1 MRITGILN
9 IDKPAGITSYD
20 VVDVIKKL
28 FIGSKVGH
36 TGTLDPVAT
45 GVLPILIG
53 DATKL
58 SDNLTAENKA
68 YRVKMLLGVETNTY
82 DITGKIVYASVV
94 NKDEIYIRE
103 RIKRFIGVQEQT
115 PPQYSAIKVEGKR
128 AYQYAR
134 EGKEVELK
142 PRTIEIYDINNI
154 AVDLR
159 KREVSFDVY
168 CTKGT
173 YVRSLV
179 NDIGKKLGCGATMV
193 ELIRLKNGNFDIKDS
208 IPLYEFLKLNFEEM
222 KKRIITID
230 DYYTDLKRI
239 NMDEIEYTK
248 FVNGVKLEY
257 NEQDK
262 LVKVYENNK
271 YRGLGQIKDGI
282 SFFIF
287 FQFTCKIIIFVI
299 RYSKIET

>member
-1 MRITGILN
+1 MKITGILN

-82 DITGKIVYASVV
+82 DITGKIVYASIV
-94 NKDEIYIRE
+94 NQDEIYIRE
-103 RIKRFIGVQEQT
+103 RIKRFIGVQEQI

-208 IPLYEFLKLNFEEM
+208 IPLYEFLKLNYEEM
-222 KKRIITID
+222 KKRIISID

-239 NMDEIEYTK
+239 NMNEIEYTK

-262 LVKVYENNK
+262 LVKVYVNNK
-271 YRGLGQIKDGI
+271 YKGLGQIKDSI
-282 SFFIF
+282 L
-287 FQFTCKIIIFVI
+287 K
-299 RYSKIET
+299 RYLIENE

>member
-1 MRITGILN
+1 MKITGILN

-68 YRVKMLLGVETNTY
+68 YRVKMILGVETNTY

-103 RIKRFIGVQEQT
+103 RIKRFIGVQKQI

-128 AYQYAR
+128 AYEYAR

-154 AVDLR
+154 AVDLKR
-159 KREVSFDVY
+159 REVSFDVY

-193 ELIRLKNGNFDIKDS
+193 DLIRLKNGNFDIKDS
-208 IPLYEFLKLNFEEM
+208 IPLYDFLKLNFEEM
-222 KKRIITID
+222 KKKIISID
-230 DYYTDLKRI
+230 DYYQDLKRI
-239 NMDEIEYTK
+239 NMNEEEYTK
-248 FVNGVKLEY
+248 FFNGVKLEY

-262 LVKVYENNK
+262 LVKVYENNRYK
-271 YRGLGQIKDGI
+271 GLGQIKEGI
-282 SFFIF
+282 L
-287 FQFTCKIIIFVI
+287 K
-299 RYSKIET
+299 RYLIENE

>member
-28 FIGSKVGH
+28 FVGSKVGH

-115 PPQYSAIKVEGKR
+115 PPQYSAIKVNGKR

-142 PRTIEIYDINNI
+142 SRTIEIYDINNI

-173 YVRSLV
+173 YIRSLV

-193 ELIRLKNGNFDIKDS
+193 ELVRLKNGNFDIKDS
-208 IPLYEFLKLNFEEM
+208 IPLYDFLKLNFEEM
-222 KKRIITID
+222 KKRIISID

-239 NMDEIEYTK
+239 NMDKDEYTR

-271 YRGLGQIKDGI
+271 YKGLGQIKEGI
-282 SFFIF
+282 L
-287 FQFTCKIIIFVI
+287 K
-299 RYSKIET
+299 RYLIENE

>member
-1 MRITGILN
+1 MKITGILN

-20 VVDVIKKL
+20 VVDVIKKV

-94 NKDEIYIRE
+94 NQDEIYIRE
-103 RIKRFIGVQEQT
+103 RIKRFIGVQEQV

-154 AVDLR
+154 AVDLKR
-159 KREVSFDVY
+159 REVSFDVY

-173 YVRSLV
+173 YIRSLV

-193 ELIRLKNGNFDIKDS
+193 DLIRLKNGNFDIKDS
-208 IPLYEFLKLNFEEM
+208 IPLYDFLKLNFEEM
-222 KKRIITID
+222 KKKVTSID
-230 DYYTDLKRI
+230 DYYSDLKRV
-239 NMDEIEYTK
+239 NMDKEEYTK
-248 FVNGVKLEY
+248 FFNGVKLDY

-271 YRGLGQIKDGI
+271 YRGLGQIRDGI
-282 SFFIF
+282 L
-287 FQFTCKIIIFVI
+287 K
-299 RYSKIET
+299 RYLIENE

>member
-1 MRITGILN
+1 MKITGILN

-222 KKRIITID
+222 KKRIISID

-271 YRGLGQIKDGI
+271 YKGLGQIKDGI
-282 SFFIF
+282 L
-287 FQFTCKIIIFVI
+287 K
-299 RYSKIET
+299 RYLVENE

>member
-1 MRITGILN
+1 MKITGILN

-20 VVDVIKKL
+20 VVDVIKRI

-94 NKDEIYIRE
+94 NEDEIYIRE
-103 RIKRFIGVQEQT
+103 RIKRFIGVQEQI

-142 PRTIEIYDINNI
+142 PRKIEIYDINNI
-154 AVDLR
+154 AVNL
-159 KREVSFDVY
+159 KKHEVSFDVY

-173 YVRSLV
+173 YIRSLV

-193 ELIRLKNGNFDIKDS
+193 DLTRLRNGNFFIEDS
-208 IPLYEFLKLNFEEM
+208 IPLYDFLKLNFEDM
-222 KKRIITID
+222 KTHVQPIEE
-230 DYYTDLKRI
+230 YYKELKKI
-239 NMDEIEYTK
+239 NMNKDEYTK
-248 FVNGVKLEY
+248 FFNGVKLNY
-257 NEQDK
+257 DEQDK
-262 LVKVYENNK
+262 LVKVYLNNK
-271 YRGLGQIKDGI
+271 YKGLGQIKNGI
-282 SFFIF
+282 L
-287 FQFTCKIIIFVI
+287 K
-299 RYSKIET
+299 RYLIENE

>member
-1 MRITGILN
+1 MKITGILN

-20 VVDVIKKL
+20 VVDVIKKV

-103 RIKRFIGVQEQT
+103 RIKRFIGVQQQT

-134 EGKEVELK
+134 EGKEIELK

-154 AVDLR
+154 AVDLK

-173 YVRSLV
+173 YIRSLV

-193 ELIRLKNGNFDIKDS
+193 DLIRLRNGNFDIKES

-222 KKRIITID
+222 KKRIISIE
-230 DYYTDLKRI
+230 DYYSDLKRI
-239 NMDEIEYTK
+239 NMDKVEYTK
-248 FVNGVKLEY
+248 FFNGVKLEY

-271 YRGLGQIKDGI
+271 YKGLGQIKDGI
-282 SFFIF
+282 L
-287 FQFTCKIIIFVI
+287 K
-299 RYSKIET
+299 RYLIENE

>member
-1 MRITGILN
+1 MKVTGILN

-28 FIGSKVGH
+28 FVGSKVGH

-68 YRVKMLLGVETNTY
+68 YRVKMILGVETNTY

-103 RIKRFIGVQEQT
+103 RIKRFIGVQEQI

-128 AYQYAR
+128 AYEYAR

-154 AVDLR
+154 AVDLKR
-159 KREVSFDVY
+159 REVSFDVY

-193 ELIRLKNGNFDIKDS
+193 DLIRLKNGNFDIKDS
-208 IPLYEFLKLNFEEM
+208 IPLYDFLKLNFEEM
-222 KKRIITID
+222 KKRIISID
-230 DYYTDLKRI
+230 DYYVDLKRI
-239 NMDEIEYTK
+239 NMDKEEYNK
-248 FVNGVKLEY
+248 FFNGVKLEY

-271 YRGLGQIKDGI
+271 YKGLGQIKDGVL
-282 SFFIF
+282 
-287 FQFTCKIIIFVI
+287 K
-299 RYSKIET
+299 RYLIENEQE

>member
-1 MRITGILN
+1 MKITGILN

-20 VVDVIKKL
+20 VVDVIKKV

-94 NKDEIYIRE
+94 NQDEIYIRE
-103 RIKRFIGVQEQT
+103 RIKRFIGVQEQI

-134 EGKEVELK
+134 EGKKVELK

-154 AVDLR
+154 AVDLK

-173 YVRSLV
+173 YIRSLV

-193 ELIRLKNGNFDIKDS
+193 DLIRLKNGNFDIKDS
-208 IPLYEFLKLNFEEM
+208 IPLYDFLKLNFEEM
-222 KKRIITID
+222 KKRVISID
-230 DYYTDLKRI
+230 DYYSDLKRI
-239 NMDEIEYTK
+239 NMNKDEYTK
-248 FVNGVKLEY
+248 FFNGMKLEY

-271 YRGLGQIKDGI
+271 YKGLGQIKDGI
-282 SFFIF
+282 L
-287 FQFTCKIIIFVI
+287 K
-299 RYSKIET
+299 RYLIENE

>member
-1 MRITGILN
+1 MKITGILN
-9 IDKPAGITSYD
+9 INKPAGITSYD

-68 YRVKMLLGVETNTY
+68 YRVKMLLGVETDTY
-82 DITGKIVYASVV
+82 DITGKIVSASVV

-115 PPQYSAIKVEGKR
+115 PPQYSAIKVSGKK
-128 AYQYAR
+128 AYEYAR

-142 PRTIEIYDINNI
+142 PRTIEIHDINNI
-154 AVDLR
+154 AVDLK
-159 KREVSFDVY
+159 KREVTFDVY

-179 NDIGKKLGCGATMV
+179 NDIGRKLGCWATMID
-193 ELIRLKNGNFDIKDS
+193 LIRLRNGNFFIEDS
-208 IPLYEFLKLNFEEM
+208 IALYDFLKLNFEDM
-222 KKRIITID
+222 KKHIVPIE
-230 DYYTDLKRI
+230 DYYDDLKKI
-239 NMDEIEYTK
+239 NMLKDEYTK
-248 FVNGVKLEY
+248 FLNGVKLPY
-257 NEQDK
+257 DEQDK
-262 LVKVYENNK
+262 FVKVYYNNK
-271 YRGLGQIKDGI
+271 YKGLGQIKDGI
-282 SFFIF
+282 L
-287 FQFTCKIIIFVI
+287 K
-299 RYSKIET
+299 RYLIENEE

>member
-1 MRITGILN
+1 MKITGILN

-128 AYQYAR
+128 AYEYAR

-173 YVRSLV
+173 YVHSLV

-208 IPLYEFLKLNFEEM
+208 IPLYDFLKLNFEEM
-222 KKRIITID
+222 KKKIITID
-230 DYYTDLKRI
+230 DYYADLKRI

-271 YRGLGQIKDGI
+271 YKGLGQIKDGI
-282 SFFIF
+282 L
-287 FQFTCKIIIFVI
+287 K
-299 RYSKIET
+299 RYLIENE

>member
-1 MRITGILN
+1 MKITGILN

-20 VVDVIKKL
+20 VVDVIKKV

-103 RIKRFIGVQEQT
+103 RIKRFIGVQQQI

-134 EGKEVELK
+134 EGKEIELK

-154 AVDLR
+154 AVDLK

-173 YVRSLV
+173 YIRSLV

-193 ELIRLKNGNFDIKDS
+193 DLIRLRNGNFDIKES
-208 IPLYEFLKLNFEEM
+208 IPLYDFLKLNFEEM
-222 KKRIITID
+222 KKKIISIE
-230 DYYTDLKRI
+230 DYYSDLKRI
-239 NMDEIEYTK
+239 NMDKVEYTK
-248 FVNGVKLEY
+248 FFNGVKLEY

-271 YRGLGQIKDGI
+271 YKGLGQIKDGI
-282 SFFIF
+282 L
-287 FQFTCKIIIFVI
+287 K
-299 RYSKIET
+299 RYLIENE

>member
-1 MRITGILN
+1 MKITGILN

-28 FIGSKVGH
+28 FVGSKVGH

-68 YRVKMLLGVETNTY
+68 YRVKMILGVETNTY

-94 NKDEIYIRE
+94 NQDEIYIRE
-103 RIKRFIGVQEQT
+103 RIKRFIGVQEQI

-128 AYQYAR
+128 AYEYAR

-154 AVDLR
+154 AVDLKR
-159 KREVSFDVY
+159 REVSFDVY

-193 ELIRLKNGNFDIKDS
+193 DLIRLKNGNFDIKDS

-222 KKRIITID
+222 KKRIISID
-230 DYYTDLKRI
+230 DYYSDLKRI
-239 NMDEIEYTK
+239 NMDKEEYTK
-248 FVNGVKLEY
+248 FFNGVKLEY

-262 LVKVYENNK
+262 IVKVYENNK
-271 YRGLGQIKDGI
+271 YKGLGQIKDGVL
-282 SFFIF
+282 
-287 FQFTCKIIIFVI
+287 K
-299 RYSKIET
+299 RYLIENE

>member
-128 AYQYAR
+128 AYEYAR

-142 PRTIEIYDINNI
+142 PRTIEIHDINNI

-159 KREVSFDVY
+159 RREVSFDVY

-208 IPLYEFLKLNFEEM
+208 IPLYDFLKLNFEEM
-222 KKRIITID
+222 KNKIISID
-230 DYYTDLKRI
+230 DYYSDLKRI
-239 NMDEIEYTK
+239 NMDKTEYTK
-248 FVNGVKLEY
+248 FANGVKLEY

-271 YRGLGQIKDGI
+271 YKGLGQIKDGI
-282 SFFIF
+282 L
-287 FQFTCKIIIFVI
+287 K
-299 RYSKIET
+299 RYLIENE

>member
-1 MRITGILN
+1 MKITGILN

-103 RIKRFIGVQEQT
+103 RIKRFIGVQQQT
-115 PPQYSAIKVEGKR
+115 PPQYSAIKVDGKR

-142 PRTIEIYDINNI
+142 SRTIEIYDINNI

-159 KREVSFDVY
+159 RREVSFDVY

-193 ELIRLKNGNFDIKDS
+193 ELIRLKNGNFNIKDS
-208 IPLYEFLKLNFEEM
+208 IPLYDFLKLNFEEM
-222 KKRIITID
+222 KKRIISID
-230 DYYTDLKRI
+230 DYYSDLKRI
-239 NMDEIEYTK
+239 NMDEEYSR
-248 FVNGVKLEY
+248 FFNGVKLEY

-282 SFFIF
+282 L
-287 FQFTCKIIIFVI
+287 K
-299 RYSKIET
+299 RYLIENE

>member
-1 MRITGILN
+1 MKITGILN

-103 RIKRFIGVQEQT
+103 RIKRFIGVQQQT

-154 AVDLR
+154 AVDLK

-193 ELIRLKNGNFDIKDS
+193 DLIRLRNGNFDIKDS

-222 KKRIITID
+222 KKKVVSID
-230 DYYTDLKRI
+230 DYYQDLKRI
-239 NMDEIEYTK
+239 NMDKEEYTK
-248 FVNGVKLEY
+248 FFNGVKLEY
-257 NEQDK
+257 NEQYK
-262 LVKVYENNK
+262 LVKIYENNK
-271 YRGLGQIKDGI
+271 YKGLGQIKDGI
-282 SFFIF
+282 L
-287 FQFTCKIIIFVI
+287 K
-299 RYSKIET
+299 RYLIENE